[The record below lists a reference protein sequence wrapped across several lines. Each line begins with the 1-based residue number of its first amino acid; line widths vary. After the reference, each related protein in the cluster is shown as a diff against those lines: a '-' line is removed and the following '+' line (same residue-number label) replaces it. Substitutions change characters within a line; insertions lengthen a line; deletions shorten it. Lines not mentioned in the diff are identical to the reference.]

1 MEMRTAYDFSPL
13 YRSMI
18 GVDRI
23 ADLIESATRSEG
35 DRGYQTYDVDKTND
49 EGYRITLATAGF
61 GAHEL
66 EITAQ
71 PNLLIVAGRK
81 AQDEEAE
88 GARTYL
94 HRGIAARNFER
105 TFELADH
112 VVVKSAAYDNGVLA
126 IDLAREVPEAL
137 KPRRI
142 EIGAPEATPNV
153 RRIDSDQAEP
163 LAARLGR
170 PHQSAG
176 KSRRDAETL
185 SH

>member
-1 MEMRTAYDFSPL
+1 MRTAYDFSPL

-18 GVDRI
+18 GVDRM
-23 ADLIESATRSEG
+23 ADLIDSAMRSEG
-35 DRGYQTYDVDKTND
+35 DRSYPPYDVEKTSD
-49 EGYRITLATAGF
+49 EGYRITLAAAGF

-81 AQDEEAE
+81 AKEEDD
-88 GARTYL
+88 GARMYL

-105 TFELADH
+105 RFELADH
-112 VVVKSAAYDNGVLA
+112 VVVKSASYDNGVLA

-142 EIGAPEATPNV
+142 EIGAPEAIPNV
-153 RRIDSDQAEP
+153 RRIREDQADDR
-163 LAARLGR
+163 AA
-170 PHQSAG
+170 
-176 KSRRDAETL
+176 
-185 SH
+185 

>member
-1 MEMRTAYDFSPL
+1 MRTAYDFSPL

-18 GVDRI
+18 GVDRM
-23 ADLIESATRSEG
+23 ADLIDSAMRSEG
-35 DRGYQTYDVDKTND
+35 DRSYPPYDVEKTSD
-49 EGYRITLATAGF
+49 EGYRITRAAAGF

-81 AQDEEAE
+81 AREDDDS
-88 GARTYL
+88 ARTYL

-105 TFELADH
+105 RFELADH
-112 VVVKSAAYDNGVLA
+112 VVVKSATYDNGVLA

-142 EIGAPEATPNV
+142 EIGAAQAIPNV
-153 RRIDSDQAEP
+153 RRIHKDQAEHR
-163 LAARLGR
+163 AA
-170 PHQSAG
+170 
-176 KSRRDAETL
+176 
-185 SH
+185 